1 MACLFLICFCE
12 LHYTLSGKTIFH
24 GKCIGFDGLYTG
36 LGRMGE
42 NSMEIESI
50 PCASGSFDNISIH
63 SLFIMEATEQKNRLK
78 KTRCKQ

>member
-1 MACLFLICFCE
+1 
-12 LHYTLSGKTIFH
+12 
-24 GKCIGFDGLYTG
+24 
-36 LGRMGE
+36 
-42 NSMEIESI
+42 MEIESI